1 MEGEKK
7 KGVKRTTQRRPFYAV
22 SVRKRRGRT
31 PKGLASSLK
40 LERKR
45 KLLVRKKKL
54 LKTAHENERNKER
67 KKKLSKKYRGRP
79 SMTEGYPA
87 HFKMQLGKLCMEDF
101 TEEPFAPR
109 S

>member
-7 KGVKRTTQRRPFYAV
+7 KGGKRTTPRRPFYAV

-45 KLLVRKKKL
+45 KLLVRKKKVI
-54 LKTAHENERNKER
+54 KNCARER
-67 KKKLSKKYRGRP
+67 KKQGKKKRLSKKYRGRP

-101 TEEPFAPR
+101 TEEPFVPR